1 MDESIKPQW
10 IICYDENQKSMEW
23 EDDIKQWRRYQTM
36 KTISNNE
43 DDIKQ

>member
-10 IICYDENQKSMEW
+10 IIFYGENQKSM